1 MALALTDEQRLL
13 KQTAEDFF
21 SSKAPVKQLRM
32 LRDKRDPDGFSR
44 AMWQE
49 MAALGWTGIAIPE
62 EYGGS
67 DFGFFGLGLILEAA
81 GRTLAATPLL
91 STVVLG
97 ASAVQLAGTA
107 GQRQSILPAI
117 AGGKLIM
124 ALALEERPHHA
135 PLQIATK
142 AARTAAG
149 YRIDGSKTFVLDG
162 HVADRLIV
170 VARTAGQP
178 GDRDGIT
185 LFLVD
190 GTATGV
196 ARSRTVMVDSRNAA
210 RIELNGVAVGNDA
223 VLGEVGRGAE
233 ILEQVLDLGRIGL
246 AAEMLGSV
254 SEVFE
259 RTVKYLKERKQF
271 GVPIGSFQALKHRA
285 AEMFCEIELAKSAV
299 LESLTAIDE
308 KRNDLPQLASLV
320 KARLGDTFFLVSN
333 EGIQMHGGIGMTDE
347 AEVGFFLKRARV
359 AQQTFGDAAFHRDRY
374 ATLEGF

>member
-210 RIELNGVAVGNDA
+210 RIELNGVEVGNDA